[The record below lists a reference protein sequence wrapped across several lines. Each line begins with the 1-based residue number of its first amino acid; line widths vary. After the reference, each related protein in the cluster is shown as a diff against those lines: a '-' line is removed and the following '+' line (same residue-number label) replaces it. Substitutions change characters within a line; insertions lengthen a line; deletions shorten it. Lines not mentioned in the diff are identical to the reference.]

1 MPQLSVLKRLAL
13 LEDDLKNKSG
23 PENYKVYISFIL
35 ITGVSSSIE
44 NCCFGEYC
52 SKNVAGNI
60 TALRIIKCSGNNF
73 ISPACQN
80 GNSFLLSFYYIFMW
94 VISRVAKRQI
104 QSRIWIKAPSK
115 SKLDIVKN
123 TDLQSRI
130 CCGWENIQCSH
141 ASLLLWRSSYFGS
154 SLPSKMF
161 EGRITYTFKFYAHT
175 FLCTK

>member
-1 MPQLSVLKRLAL
+1 MSLDYVAWLHLMAPMDSSKILPHFFCHSFLYKKKLAL
-13 LEDDLKNKSG
+13 LEDDLKNKNG

-35 ITGVSSSIE
+35 IIGVSSSIE
-44 NCCFGEYC
+44 NCCLGEYC

-104 QSRIWIKAPSK
+104 QSRIWIKA
-115 SKLDIVKN
+115 
-123 TDLQSRI
+123 
-130 CCGWENIQCSH
+130 
-141 ASLLLWRSSYFGS
+141 
-154 SLPSKMF
+154 
-161 EGRITYTFKFYAHT
+161 
-175 FLCTK
+175 